1 MRRSARLAV
10 LALGIGLLPLSCGK
24 KADPVQETIDRIV
37 KAAEKRD
44 SDAALENLSSEF
56 RDAQG
61 GGLAEAQSTL
71 RRYLAAYESL
81 DITIADSSIERAPNA
96 ARVTFRA
103 DLQGKPR
110 QIGGLDGILPRSA
123 SYRFELRLVP
133 EGDLWK
139 IAWASWEPV
148 QDR

>member
-1 MRRSARLAV
+1 MLAV
-10 LALGIGLLPLSCGK
+10 GLVFLPISCGK
-24 KADPVQETIDRIV
+24 KADPVQETIDRV
-37 KAAEKRD
+37 VEAAEKRD
-44 SDAALENLSSEF
+44 GDAVLENLSSEF

-61 GGLAEAQSTL
+61 GGLTEAQATL

-110 QIGGLDGILPRSA
+110 QIAGLDGFLPRSA
-123 SYRFELRLVP
+123 SYRFELRLAP
-133 EGDLWK
+133 EGNRWK
-139 IAWASWEPV
+139 IAWASWEQV